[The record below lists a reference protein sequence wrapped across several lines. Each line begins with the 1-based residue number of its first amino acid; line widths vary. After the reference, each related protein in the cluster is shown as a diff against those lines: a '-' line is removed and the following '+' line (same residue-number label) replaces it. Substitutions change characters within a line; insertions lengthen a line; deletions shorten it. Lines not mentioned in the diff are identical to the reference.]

1 MDGGAQWRVM
11 AGFRRDRSIT
21 QKQLNKGTTRRIL
34 RFARPY
40 RRWLLIFL
48 GLIQLDDVLSVANP
62 LILKKIIDDGVAPG
76 APEGDPGLV
85 VRLALLVGA
94 IALVSE
100 LLALIQR
107 CYPARIGEGLIYE
120 MRSQVFDHVQR

>member
-40 RRWLLIFL
+40 RTWLFIFL
-48 GLIQLDDVLSVANP
+48 ALILADAVLSVLNP

-76 APEGDPGLV
+76 APKGDPDLV
-85 VRLALLVGA
+85 VRLALLVAA
-94 IALVSE
+94 IAGISAV
-100 LLALIQR
+100 LAL
-107 CYPARIGEGLIYE
+107 
-120 MRSQVFDHVQR
+120 VQRWYSA